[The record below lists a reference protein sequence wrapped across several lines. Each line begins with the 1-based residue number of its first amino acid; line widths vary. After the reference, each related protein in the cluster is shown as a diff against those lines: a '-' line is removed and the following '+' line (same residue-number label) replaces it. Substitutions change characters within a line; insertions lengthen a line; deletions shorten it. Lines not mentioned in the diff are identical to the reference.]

1 MNSSKK
7 LVTVAQKST
16 KIKSRVPKSQAEMLV
31 SILGTHHFVRKG
43 AFKRQE
49 KDLAKALNRAKK
61 RSIFGAKIV
70 REYYERKP
78 QQMSVPS

>member
-1 MNSSKK
+1 MNSIK

-16 KIKSRVPKSQAEMLV
+16 KHKSRVQKHKAEMLV
-31 SILGTHHFVRKG
+31 SILGTHHYCRKG

-61 RSIFGAKIV
+61 RSIFGANIV
-70 REYYERKP
+70 RKYKATKEH
-78 QQMSVPS
+78 QAAN